1 MTSPGVSF
9 IASLPLGGCS
19 GTPSIGVFGAFFP
32 DWLFCTAAGV
42 VGTLSVHRVVSKRHQ
57 LGVLNPLAL
66 SYPML
71 TTLLAVLT
79 RLLFFPR

>member
-1 MTSPGVSF
+1 MKTPGVSF
-9 IASLPLGGCS
+9 IACLPLAGCS
-19 GTPSIGVFGAFFP
+19 GSPSIGVLGAFFP
-32 DWLFCTAAGV
+32 DWLFCIAARV
-42 VGTLSVHRVVSKRHQ
+42 VGTLIVHKVLSKRHE

-79 RLLFFPR
+79 WLLFFPR

>member
-1 MTSPGVSF
+1 MKRSGVSF

-19 GTPSIGVFGAFFP
+19 GTPSIEVFGAFFP
-32 DWLFCTAAGV
+32 AWLFCIAAGV
-42 VGTLSVHRVVSKRHQ
+42 IGTFIVHKLLSERHA

-71 TTLLAVLT
+71 MTLLAALT
-79 RLLFFPR
+79 WLLFFRR

>member
-1 MTSPGVSF
+1 MKRPGVLF

-19 GTPSIGVFGAFFP
+19 GAPSIWVFGAFFP
-32 DWLFCTAAGV
+32 DWLFCIAAGV
-42 VGTLSVHRVVSKRHQ
+42 VGTLIVHRVASKRHQ
-57 LGVLNPLAL
+57 VGVLNPLAL